1 MIAATPLVGG
11 AVLLSIISIT
21 SGVISHNRHTPFN
34 VFLHNCGSYQD
45 KEKRMSLN
53 IQILSNVE
61 NISGEWHL
69 LGEFV
74 PKIHQLGLK
83 SLLQN
88 SLTFPR
94 F

>member
-1 MIAATPLVGG
+1 M
-11 AVLLSIISIT
+11 LLSIISIT
-21 SGVISHNRHTPFN
+21 SGVISHNRHTTFN

-83 SLLQN
+83 RLL
-88 SLTFPR
+88 
-94 F
+94 